1 MRSVA
6 LGALLLTPLA
16 AQAESPAAA
25 PEPFPAQGAAPAA
38 LAPPALRLGGYFQPG
53 FAFVKDTPFDQQ
65 DRDGFVFFNA
75 RLTGEGDQR
84 VSDDVIVGMRFNFD
98 VGGGTFAVRDVFG
111 TVDLLDGLFNIGV
124 GQLKV
129 PFMLA
134 ERTSESQLQFP
145 VNTPLRTRTR
155 QLRGAGLSQGRDR
168 GVRVRSQGMAGSV
181 WLAGEIGIFNGEG
194 QNALQNSD
202 DEYLYSGRFEVGPLG
217 ELDYAEPDLES
228 SDFKFAL
235 GVSVSMTPSIASR
248 SQGVGDTGAEDQR
261 IAVDMR
267 LRAAGF
273 SLRAEYVQSKQTSDD
288 SDQNVDRYGIY
299 AQAGYVLPLGLPVQ
313 IEPAVRFSQYDNHD
327 REDGVSQIATA
338 SGTEA
343 RYDVS
348 DNSETRMVDI
358 GLNTYIHGHALKLML
373 MYRFTDFLEGPQTD
387 LGWRELTRTG
397 ALGGQAGEGEVLI
410 GDSFYAMCQFAW
422 L

>member
-1 MRSVA
+1 MRSVV
-6 LGALLLTPLA
+6 LA
-16 AQAESPAAA
+16 ALALAPLSAQAQA
-25 PEPFPAQGAAPAA
+25 PDPFPAQGGAGGGLGAPS
-38 LAPPALRLGGYFQPG
+38 LKLGGYFQPG

-84 VSDDVIVGMRFNFD
+84 IHDDVVLGVRFNFD
-98 VGGGTFAVRDVFG
+98 VGGGTFAVRDVYG
-111 TVDLLDGLFNIGV
+111 AVDLLDGLLNIGV

-155 QLRGAGLSQGRDR
+155 TLRGAGLSQGRDR
-168 GVRVRSQGMAGSV
+168 GVRLRSEGMAGSV
-181 WLAGEIGIFNGEG
+181 WVAGEIGVFNGEG
-194 QNALQNSD
+194 QNAVQNSD
-202 DEYLYSGRFEVGPLG
+202 DEYLYSGRLEVGPLG
-217 ELDYAEPDLES
+217 KLDYAEPDLHH

-235 GVSVSMTPSIASR
+235 GVSVSRTPSVASR

-261 IAVDMR
+261 VAVDMR

-273 SLRAEYVQSKQTSDD
+273 SLRAEYVQSSQTSDD
-288 SDQNVDRYGIY
+288 AGQNVDRYGVY
-299 AQAGYVLPLGLPVQ
+299 AQAGYVLPLGLPVK

-327 REDGVSQIATA
+327 SEDGVSQLATA
-338 SGTEA
+338 AGTEA

-348 DNSETRMVDI
+348 DNTETRMIDI
-358 GLNTYIHGHALKLML
+358 GLNTYIHDHALKLMV
-373 MYRFTDFLEGPQTD
+373 MYRVTDFLEGPKTD

-397 ALGGQAGEGEVLI
+397 SLGGQAGEGEVLI
-410 GDSFYAMCQFAW
+410 GDSFYAMLQFAW

>member
-1 MRSVA
+1 MRSVV
-6 LGALLLTPLA
+6 LGALLLTPLS
-16 AQAESPAAA
+16 AQAQQPAG
-25 PEPFPAQGAAPAA
+25 PEPFPAEGAPAGGLA
-38 LAPPALRLGGYFQPG
+38 LPDIGLGGYFQPG

-75 RLTGEGDQR
+75 RITGQSDQQIH
-84 VSDDVIVGMRFNFD
+84 DDVMLGLRFNFD
-98 VGGGTFAVRDVFG
+98 VGGGAFAVRDVYG
-111 TVDLLDGLFNIGV
+111 TVDLLDGLLNIGV

-168 GVRVRSQGMAGSV
+168 GVRVRSEGMAGSV
-181 WLAGEIGIFNGEG
+181 WIAGEMGVFNGEG

-202 DEYLYSGRFEVGPLG
+202 DEYLYSGRIEVGPMG
-217 ELDYAEPDLES
+217 KLDYAEPDLAR

-235 GVSVSMTPSIASR
+235 GISASMTPSIASR

-288 SDQNVDRYGIY
+288 SDQNVDRYGVY
-299 AQAGYVLPLGLPVQ
+299 AQAGYVLPLDLPIK

-327 REDGVSQIATA
+327 GEDGVSQIATA
-338 SGTEA
+338 GGTEA

-348 DNSETRMVDI
+348 DNSETRMIDF
-358 GLNTYIHGHALKLML
+358 GLNTYIKDHALKLML
-373 MYRFTDFLEGPQTD
+373 MYRLTDFLEGPQTD

-410 GDSFYAMCQFAW
+410 GDSFYAMLQFAW